1 MKKSIG
7 ASETIFPNPV
17 FIICTYDDEGKANAM
32 NVAWAGVMCG
42 EPSCIGIAVRPSRYT
57 FDNLKKRKAFTINI
71 PSVDLMEEA
80 DYFGIESGRD
90 ADKIERAGLTAEKAE
105 FVDAPYIKEFPYIME
120 CEITDSVEMNSH
132 TLFIG
137 EVKDIKA
144 DEDILTDKNK
154 PDWGKLQ
161 PLTYDY
167 TTNDYRLP
175 GEIAGKAFSAG
186 LKYK

>member
-7 ASETIFPNPV
+7 VSETIFPTPV
-17 FIICTYDDEGKANAM
+17 FIIGTYNDEGRANVM
-32 NVAWAGVMCG
+32 TVAWSGVVCG
-42 EPSCIGIAVRPSRYT
+42 EPSSIGIAVRPSRYT
-57 FDNLKKRKAFTINI
+57 FENLKKRKAFTINV
-71 PSVDLMEEA
+71 PSVEFMEQA

-90 ADKIERAGLTAEKAE
+90 IDKIEKAGLTAEKSE
-105 FVDAPYIKEFPYIME
+105 FVDAPYIKEFPYTME
-120 CEITDSVEMNSH
+120 CKVTNSLEMNSH

-144 DEDILTDKNK
+144 DEDILNDKNK
-154 PDWGKLQ
+154 PDWEKLQ

-167 TTNDYRLP
+167 VTNDYRLP
-175 GEIAGKAFSAG
+175 GEVVGKAFSAG